1 MRSSNCKHY
10 VEKKKTNQ
18 KCGKVASIVTAVV
31 IAFSAI
37 VIPGTTIIQNVE
49 AVTGVKNTAFS
60 IGGTEIF
67 SNVIVESC
75 NTKSDL
81 EEEEEKKETPLKT
94 KSNNKVSPKK
104 EVKLAK
110 TVETPTVDET
120 TVASEVTTV
129 ASTEATSTIDV
140 TKNQGLLSI
149 ISPDASYQPQHVSI
163 SGDQRD
169 KLERLVMGEAGSLGY
184 NGCALVAQAIRD
196 SMVASST
203 TSVDAVINDYQY
215 TASLSVKPNSA
226 VKKAVS
232 FIFDNDGYAVQ
243 HRILY
248 FYASNV
254 VSNPWHESQNFII
267 SYGNVRFFDK
277 WQ

>member
-10 VEKKKTNQ
+10 AKKEKTN
-18 KCGKVASIVTAVV
+18 KKYGKAASIVAAVV

-49 AVTGVKNTAFS
+49 AVTSVKNTAFS
-60 IGGTEIF
+60 IGGTETF

-75 NTKSDL
+75 NAKSDL
-81 EEEEEKKETPLKT
+81 EEAEKKETPAKT
-94 KSNNKVSPKK
+94 KSEKKVSPKK
-104 EVKLAK
+104 EVMPVQATEAP
-110 TVETPTVDET
+110 TVEET
-120 TVASEVTTV
+120 TVASEVPTEV
-129 ASTEATSTIDV
+129 ATEAPSTMAV
-140 TKNQGLLSI
+140 TKSQGLLSI
-149 ISPDASYQPQHVSI
+149 VSADTSYQPQHVSI
-163 SGDQRD
+163 SADQRD

-196 SMVASST
+196 SMVESGT
-203 TSVDAVINDYQY
+203 TSVDAIINEYQY
-215 TASLSVKPNSA
+215 TASLSIKPNSA

-277 WQ
+277 W